1 MYDNTCKF
9 LVENFPTDFATWLLG
24 KPIALT
30 KLEPSELSVDPI
42 RADSVILLESSE
54 VIMHL
59 EFQTKTDDTMPYRMA
74 NYYLRLYG
82 KYAAKEIHQTV
93 IYLRP
98 TKSALAYQTNFTT
111 NKLNHEFNVI
121 RLWEQPTE
129 PFQQY
134 QGLLPLAVLTKTGNP
149 SETLREVA
157 KLIDNIEDRKV
168 KSNVTAATAI
178 ISGLALDHEVIQR
191 LLRSEIMEE
200 SVVYQEILREGL
212 TKGKAEGLA
221 KGKAEGLAK
230 GKVEAANQIA
240 LNMLR
245 SNMSSDLVAQLT
257 GLTAKQIL
265 KLQKLSTKKGQK
277 PKANL
282 NNH

>member
-54 VIMHL
+54 VIVHL
-59 EFQTKTDDTMPYRMA
+59 EFQTKTDDTMAYRMA

-82 KYAAKEIHQTV
+82 KYPTQEIHQTV
-93 IYLRP
+93 IYLRS
-98 TKSALAYQTNFTT
+98 TKSTLAYQTNFKT

-129 PFQQY
+129 TFQQY

-221 KGKAEGLAK
+221 KGLAK

-245 SNMSSDLVAQLT
+245 SNMSPDLVAQLT